1 MYHDEAGCKVSSC
14 DCIKKGKEFRGEEN
28 ASWDALY
35 SPHSFRSLGKVT
47 DWLVRFNIALI
58 IITVISSAAT
68 IYLTFSTEYV
78 QILPVFSVIGAFSG
92 IISFLEFITSLFW
105 YYRAT
110 KNIHSFGAKT
120 VTSPIMAVIWWFIPI
135 FFFWKPY
142 NITQQIWK
150 ASNPEVMLTEGI
162 EWKRCQSS
170 KMIKQWWTLYLVSIA
185 GAVIVAFI
193 GYTSFSTEYNMQAG
207 ELGQPLG
214 STLDLIGIPFQAIG
228 IISIILFIRI
238 IKQISAWQYRKSINV

>member
-1 MYHDEAGCKVSSC
+1 MYHDGAGCKVSSC
-14 DCIKKGKEFRGEEN
+14 DCKKKGKDFRGEGN
-28 ASWDALY
+28 APWDALY
-35 SPHSFRSLGKVT
+35 SPHSFRSIGKVT

-78 QILPVFSVIGAFSG
+78 QFLPVFSVIGSFSG
-92 IISFLEFITSLFW
+92 IISILEFITSLFW

-120 VTSPIMAVIWWFIPI
+120 VTSPIMSVIWWFIPI

-142 NITQQIWK
+142 NVTQQIWK

-162 EWKRCQSS
+162 EWKRSQSS
-170 KMIKQWWTLYLVSIA
+170 KMIKQWWALYLVSIA
-185 GAVIVAFI
+185 GAVIVVLI
-193 GYTSFSTEYNMQAG
+193 GYTSFGTEYNMQTG

-214 STLDLIGIPFQAIG
+214 STLDLLGIPFQAIG

>member
-1 MYHDEAGCKVSSC
+1 MYHDGAGCIVSSC
-14 DCIKKGKEFRGEEN
+14 GCKKKGKEFGGEGN
-28 ASWDALY
+28 APWDALY
-35 SPHSFRSLGKVT
+35 RPHSFRSISKVT

-58 IITVISSAAT
+58 IITVISSGAT

-78 QILPVFSVIGAFSG
+78 QFLPVFSVVGAFSG

-110 KNIHSFGAKT
+110 KNIQSFGAKT
-120 VTSPIMAVIWWFIPI
+120 VTSPIMAAIWWFIPI

-142 NITQQIWK
+142 NVTQQIWK
-150 ASNPEVMLTEGI
+150 ASNPEIMLTEGI
-162 EWKRCQSS
+162 EWKRSQSS
-170 KMIKQWWTLYLVSIA
+170 KMIRQWWVLYLISIT
-185 GAVIVAFI
+185 GAVIVALI
-193 GYTSFSTEYNMQAG
+193 GYTSFGTEHNMQAG

-214 STLDLIGIPFQAIG
+214 SILDLLGIPFQAIG